1 MRYVLDTHAAV
12 WNALAPAYL
21 GAFAAR
27 TLLSAKPSNL
37 LISDVTLSE
46 VARLI
51 VARKIKPQGNP
62 DRWLEAFAALHTVV
76 PVNPLIA
83 WTAAAYTFTHKD
95 PCDRH
100 ILATAQSLN
109 MPLVTVDDQLT
120 KLAPTVGVHVI
131 W

>member
-1 MRYVLDTHAAV
+1 LRYVLDTHAAV
-12 WNALAPAYL
+12 WNVLAPGYL
-21 GAFAAR
+21 GTVAAR
-27 TLLSAKPSNL
+27 TLLLAKPSNL

-51 VARKIKPQGNP
+51 VSRKIKPQGNP
-62 DRWLEAFAALHTVV
+62 ERWMEAFAALHTVV
-76 PVNPLIA
+76 PVNPVIA
-83 WTAAAYTFTHKD
+83 LTAAAYTFAHKD

-109 MPLVTVDDQLT
+109 MPLVTVDNQLT
-120 KLAPTVGVHVI
+120 TLAPTVGVRVV